1 MSLRLLLV
9 GNSGTGK
16 TGALLS
22 LLKNYTLRICDFD
35 DSSILRL
42 NTPKELRPKLERKI
56 FKDTINHSAVQGHYI
71 SGKTAIT
78 RMSEALDK
86 WDEAGPVKKWSD
98 DTILVIDSLSL
109 LCLAMVR
116 EFKQINKIPLDNPVE
131 TRQYG
136 SIQQMIM
143 GFLDALHADT
153 GERPD
158 GTLGP
163 HLIVISHLDYR
174 DFEQGTY
181 SPVGMME
188 QGEKPGQ
195 INPSRID
202 VKGVPTTFGAKLG
215 PQVGRYFDFML
226 KTDIA
231 TVKHSDLKARQVIR
245 TAPDATIDVK
255 CPILDLKKKGE
266 LPLETGLDTV
276 FTEWRKLTQ
285 Y

>member
-16 TGALLS
+16 TGSLLP

-35 DSSILRL
+35 DSSFWRL
-42 NTPKELRPKLERKI
+42 NTPPDLRPNLQRKI
-56 FKDTINHSAVQGHYI
+56 FKDIINHSAVQGHYI
-71 SGKTAIT
+71 SGKTAIS
-78 RMSEALDK
+78 RMGEALDK
-86 WDEAGPVKKWSD
+86 WDDQGPVKKWD
-98 DTILVIDSLSL
+98 HNTILVIDSLSL

-136 SIQQMIM
+136 SIQQMIT

-153 GERPD
+153 GERSD
-158 GTLGP
+158 GTFGP

-188 QGEKPGQ
+188 QGDKPGQ
-195 INPSRID
+195 INPARVD

-231 TVKHSDLKARQVIR
+231 TVKGTDMKARRIIR

-255 CPILDLKKKGE
+255 CPILSLEKKGE
-266 LPLETGLDTV
+266 LPLDSGLDTV
-276 FTEWRKLTQ
+276 FTEWRKLTGA
-285 Y
+285 